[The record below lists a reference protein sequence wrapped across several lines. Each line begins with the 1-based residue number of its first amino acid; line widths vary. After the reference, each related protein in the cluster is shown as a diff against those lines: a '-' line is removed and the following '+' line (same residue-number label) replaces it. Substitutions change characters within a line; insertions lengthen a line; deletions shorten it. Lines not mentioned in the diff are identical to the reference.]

1 MSVPD
6 AIVVGSGP
14 NGLAAAVTL
23 ARAGVS
29 VLVLEAQATI
39 GGGVRSA
46 PLTLPG
52 FTHDVCSAIHPFAYA
67 SPFFRTLPL
76 EQFGLSWI
84 HAAAPLAHPFD
95 GGSSFVLE
103 RSLDDTCAGLGE
115 DGRAYAALMK
125 TARKTWDALLMQRSA
140 RRALPY
146 LVTAAPTAMK
156 ALRSISNFARRTFHS
171 PTTRA
176 LFAGAAAHS
185 MLPLEKAGTTAIALG
200 LLTAAHAGGWPFPRG
215 GAQNIADS
223 LAAYLR
229 SLGGRIQTSE
239 RVRDLRALLRHRAIL
254 LDITP
259 RQLLAIAEPLLPHHY
274 ARALRRFRYGIA
286 AFKADWAL
294 SDPVPWR
301 SAEVR
306 RAVTLHIGGSLEEIA
321 AAERAPW
328 AGTVS
333 DHPFI
338 IAAQHSLFD
347 ATRAPAG
354 KHTLWAYCHVP
365 FGSDIDMLDRVEAQ
379 IERFA
384 PGFRDCILARSAMP
398 PLVLEASNENL
409 VGGDITG
416 GMQDLWQTFIRPT
429 RLYWKTPLHNVY
441 LCSSSTPPG
450 VGVHGMCGHLAARLC
465 LHRNFGIRYSAVR
478 TE

>member
-1 MSVPD
+1 MSDPD

-14 NGLAAAVTL
+14 NGLSAAVTL

-29 VLVLEAQATI
+29 VLVLEAQPTI

-46 PLTLPG
+46 ALTLPG
-52 FTHDVCSAIHPFAYA
+52 FTHDVCSGIHPFAYA

-84 HAAAPLAHPFD
+84 HAPAPLGHPFD
-95 GGSSFVLE
+95 DGSSFVLE
-103 RSLDDTCAGLGE
+103 RSLDDTCALLGE
-115 DGRAYAALMK
+115 DACAYAALMRPAHK
-125 TARKTWDALLMQRSA
+125 AWEALLMQRSPL
-140 RRALPY
+140 RALPH
-146 LVTAAPTAMK
+146 LVTAAPTAVK
-156 ALRSISNFARRTFHS
+156 ALHSVSNFAKQTFRR
-171 PTTRA
+171 PATRA

-185 MLPLEKAGTTAIALG
+185 MLPLEKAGTAAIALG
-200 LLTAAHAGGWPFPRG
+200 LVTTAHAGGWPFPRG
-215 GAQNIADS
+215 GAQKIADS
-223 LAAYLR
+223 LAACLR
-229 SLGGRIQTSE
+229 SLGGQIQTGE
-239 RVRDLRALLRHRAIL
+239 RVHDLRDLMRHRAIL

-259 RQLLAIAEPLLPHHY
+259 RQLLAIAGSLLPDRY

-286 AFKADWAL
+286 AFKVDWAL
-294 SDPVPWR
+294 SQPVPWR
-301 SAEVR
+301 SAAIR

-321 AAERAPW
+321 SAERAPW
-328 AGTVS
+328 AGIVS
-333 DHPFI
+333 DHPFV

-354 KHTLWAYCHVP
+354 KHTLWGYCHVP

-384 PGFRDCILARSAMP
+384 PGFRDCVIARSVMP
-398 PLVLEASNENL
+398 PRVLEANNANL

-429 RLYWKTPLHNVY
+429 LLYWKTPLHNVY
-441 LCSSSTPPG
+441 ICSSSTPPG
-450 VGVHGMCGHLAARLC
+450 VGVHGMCGHLAARLA
-465 LHRNFGIRYSAVR
+465 LHRNFGIRRPAV
-478 TE
+478 